1 MPPRIHGLLG
11 FALLVTLGGEAAA
24 QQTPDKKPAQ
34 LPDPQTKNMQ
44 AVPIPGPPGGQTPP
58 VAPKTVESKV
68 PPPVNIPTAPPN
80 ADVVNR
86 PLAAEEAVR
95 IALRKQPDV
104 EIARAGIAAQQGLKE
119 QVRAALFPS
128 LALSAGY
135 NNVTVIS
142 GAGSGGG
149 ASGGGSGGTGTVSS
163 SSSGFTGSAFVR
175 QLIFDFNHTRELVR
189 QADAFT
195 RAAEQNLT
203 RVQSDLVSQVKQAYY
218 LVVQDDALVV
228 VNQENLQNRGSQ
240 LALAKARL
248 NSGLGL
254 PSDVATAETAYSA
267 GIITLTVAQNN
278 AALARVNLAVL
289 MGIDPRTPFLTVVG
303 GEPAFPSDDVNALV
317 NQALKQRPDVLQSQ
331 AIVDADRHAVSAA
344 RTSNAPVVS
353 GTLGL
358 TSRGDSFLPGDNG
371 LTVGASVT
379 FTPFD
384 GGLTQG
390 RVKEARANLDSAQAS
405 LQGTRQTVVSDVA
418 QAWLNL
424 RTAEQRVTTAN
435 EEVTNASE
443 GVRIATGRY
452 SSGLGL
458 FQDII
463 TAQGLL
469 VTARTDVVNAQA
481 LVDTSRAALRRAI
494 GTPPPVVR

>member
-1 MPPRIHGLLG
+1 MPRRIHGLLG

-24 QQTPDKKPAQ
+24 QQTPDKNPAQ
-34 LPDPQTKNMQ
+34 IPDPQTKNIPT
-44 AVPIPGPPGGQTPP
+44 VPLPDPSGGQTPP

-86 PLAAEEAVR
+86 PLTAEEAVR
-95 IALRKQPDV
+95 IALRKQPNV
-104 EIARAGIAAQQGLKE
+104 EIARAGIAAQQGLTE
-119 QVRAALFPS
+119 QVRSALFPS
-128 LALSAGY
+128 LGLSAGY

-142 GAGSGGG
+142 GAGSGG
-149 ASGGGSGGTGTVSS
+149 SGSSGTGGS
-163 SSSGFTGSAFVR
+163 SSSGFTGSAVVR

-189 QADAFT
+189 QSDAFT

-218 LVVQDDALVV
+218 LVVLDDALVV
-228 VNQENLQNRGSQ
+228 VNQDNLRNRGSQ

-267 GIITLTVAQNN
+267 GIITLSVAQNN
-278 AALARVNLAVL
+278 AALARVNLALL
-289 MGIDPRTPFLTVVG
+289 MGIDARTPFTTVVG

-317 NQALKQRPDVLQSQ
+317 DQALKQRPDVLQAQ
-331 AIVDADRHAVSAA
+331 ATVDANRHAVSAA
-344 RTSNAPVVS
+344 KTFNAPVVA

-463 TAQGLL
+463 TAQALL

-481 LVDTSRAALRRAI
+481 QVDTSRAALRRAI